1 MSGCSNHQQE
11 QDCTGVKKYRLAD
24 FFNAHWENYLNN
36 TDDIITREQYKA
48 VSAIR
53 ACRTAVLGIDH
64 YVCEGCGEAVE
75 IYHNC
80 KNRFCPTCSWGDTV
94 KWAAKIKSQM
104 MDLPHR
110 HVVFTIPHALHPL
123 VKRNG
128 KALLNILLRTSAD
141 TFKDW
146 VEHKYKVKIGVI
158 SVLHTF
164 GETKEYHLHTHMIV
178 SWGGISTET
187 GKLTPIRGEYVRY
200 QFLQDKFR
208 CKFEDEL
215 VAMYKSGELNH
226 DFSNEAS
233 FFSYLR
239 RINKTNWM
247 IHLEPPMSDPSAVIR
262 YIGRYSK
269 RACLSER
276 KITEIEGEYISFRH
290 KDYKTIG
297 ADNRPIE
304 KILRLHYTEFFPR
317 LLQHVAF
324 PYFRIVRYYGLY
336 STKSKIPEEYL
347 NKDKETEAVTEGSEW
362 AWVNPFVCS
371 YCQKELTYQ
380 YTILDI
386 RPRATR
392 IEPFDAMLHPSNIY
406 KRA

>member
-1 MSGCSNHQQE
+1 MCGCSNHSKGE
-11 QDCTGVKKYRLAD
+11 ECIDTKTYRLAD
-24 FFNAHWENYLNN
+24 FFDANWDTYKTHTKDY
-36 TDDIITREQYKA
+36 ISKEQHKA
-48 VSAIR
+48 VSAMR
-53 ACRTAVLGIDH
+53 ACRTAVLGVDH
-64 YVCEGCGEAVE
+64 YVCEECGESIE

-80 KNRFCPTCSWGDTV
+80 RNRFCPTCSWGDTV
-94 KWAAKIKSQM
+94 KWAAKLKSQI
-104 MDLPHR
+104 MDVPHR

-146 VEHKYKVKIGVI
+146 VEHKYNLRIGVI

-164 GETKEYHLHTHMIV
+164 GETKDYHLHTHMIV
-178 SWGGISTET
+178 SWGGIDNLT
-187 GKLTPIRGEYVRY
+187 GKLTTIKGEFVKYK
-200 QFLQDKFR
+200 FLQNKFR

-215 VAMYKSGELNH
+215 KALYDKGDLKH
-226 DFSNEAS
+226 DFPDKVA
-233 FFSYLR
+233 FLTYLN

-276 KITEIEGEYISFRH
+276 KITEIDGEYISFRH

-297 ADNRPIE
+297 EDNKPIE

-317 LLQHVAF
+317 LLQHVPL
-324 PYFRIVRYYGLY
+324 PYFRLVRYYGLY
-336 STKSKIPEEYL
+336 STKSKAIPEDFL
-347 NKDKETEAVTEGSEW
+347 NKDKETEEEQRQME
-362 AWVNPFVCS
+362 WVNPFVCT
-371 YCQKELTYQ
+371 YCQKERTYQ
-380 YTILDI
+380 YTVFDLRSPKERTTLFNATIHEFYI
-386 RPRATR
+386 R
-392 IEPFDAMLHPSNIY
+392 
-406 KRA
+406 KRV